1 MLSSESITLAIH
13 QPSSKIIHID
23 NALNGLACNCVCQ
36 ECGGILEAIQG
47 KKRQKHFRHHIG
59 DTNCKGGIES
69 GLHKLAKQ
77 ILIENESIVLPRY
90 GKILY
95 HNAIAEKL
103 FQNIIPDVSAIL
115 SDSQQ
120 IFIEI
125 FHTHKS
131 TDYKNNFFKNG
142 QHKSVEIDMKHCPI
156 DSISEIKDYV
166 LNKTHNKTII
176 FWEQE
181 KRLIISKPNEEYS
194 LFQKIGLGFI
204 AFILLRFAFP
214 DMFKTVWKKMRMFTS
229 LNIY

>member
-13 QPSSKIIHID
+13 QPSARIIHID

-47 KKRQKHFRHHIG
+47 KKRQKHFRHHSI

-69 GLHKLAKQ
+69 ALHKLAKQ
-77 ILIENESIVLPRY
+77 ILIENKSIILPRY
-90 GKILY
+90 GKIFY
-95 HNAIAEKL
+95 DNAITEKQ

-115 SDSQQ
+115 PDNQQ

-131 TDYKNNFFKNG
+131 TDSKNNFFING
-142 QHKSVEIDMKHCPI
+142 QYKSVEIDMKFCPI
-156 DSISEIKDYV
+156 DTISKIEEYV
-166 LNKTHNKTII
+166 LNKTQNKTII

-181 KRLIISKPNEEYS
+181 KRLIPSKPNEEYS
-194 LFQKIGLGFI
+194 ILKKIGLGFL

-214 DMFKTVWKKMRMFTS
+214 DTFRKVWRRFRMLTS
-229 LNIY
+229 